1 MVYIL
6 KNLNLRKFFI
16 SFMICF
22 IKVNRHYMHKM
33 IKSHCIFNNFLY
45 LQQYIC
51 ILFLITRKGGFIC
64 IPITHT

>member
-1 MVYIL
+1 MLFHL
-6 KNLNLRKFFI
+6 KPIIQIIYNITLV
-16 SFMICF
+16 CF
-22 IKVNRHYMHKM
+22 IYVNRHYMHKM

>member
-1 MVYIL
+1 
-6 KNLNLRKFFI
+6 
-16 SFMICF
+16 MIYF